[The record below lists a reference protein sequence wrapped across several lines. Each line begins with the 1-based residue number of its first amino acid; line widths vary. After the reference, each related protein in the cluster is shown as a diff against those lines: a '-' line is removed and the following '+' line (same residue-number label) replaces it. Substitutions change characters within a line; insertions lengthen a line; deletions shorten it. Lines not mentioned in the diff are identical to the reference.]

1 MLLFC
6 FFQAYDVNFFLE
18 RALTHPKVRQR
29 ELRCIPHS
37 DSRLK
42 NLSVNSYDFRDSLN
56 YITASLDK
64 AVADHKIRR
73 QEFKI
78 VKQSKLIRN
87 PETMEIDP
95 ERQALV
101 EEAKGG
107 KKRSFFYKI
116 LFSKFTFSFLV
127 MCYEYLSSWDKLNEE
142 KLPEKSKFYSSLSRK
157 GISDS
162 DFDRANKFF
171 NTFGSKNIGEYCLAY
186 CESGKLY
193 LTFSF
198 FFPNQR

>member
-42 NLSVNSYDFRDSLN
+42 SLSVNSYDFRDSLN

-64 AVADHKIRR
+64 AVADHKIRG

-87 PETMEIDP
+87 PETLEIDP
-95 ERQALV
+95 ERLALV

-116 LFSKFTFSFLV
+116 LFFKIYLFLFSDVL
-127 MCYEYLSSWDKLNEE
+127 
-142 KLPEKSKFYSSLSRK
+142 
-157 GISDS
+157 
-162 DFDRANKFF
+162 
-171 NTFGSKNIGEYCLAY
+171 
-186 CESGKLY
+186 
-193 LTFSF
+193 
-198 FFPNQR
+198 